1 MADPFLDIHLLSQGT
16 DLINNFSKV
25 IGGYIAD
32 LEIGDGE
39 QVFSKP
45 IDGGTA
51 YLGLEWGGSIADLN
65 LSLSEGSGAKFSVR
79 DSAGDGASGQIW
91 YPGNIQ
97 IKGLGPIVED
107 GFNTV
112 TPDSL
117 NADSETSQ
125 VLSLTL
131 DANGATT
138 APFDLDFDIANLEVD
153 VLGVKVASY
162 SQDFPITDE
171 LKGDPEKVSTSLE
184 VPIQYDSESG
194 LVTIGKYEFSDF
206 DFNPN
211 LSMLWDVLYDEALKP
226 VADWWDNIFNPY
238 GGAPNPIEKMNEN
251 IEKQFD
257 SGQNFAKKEVAEIIT
272 DQINDPSI
280 KQYVDASFLP
290 LLKYSWN
297 EDKYP
302 AKFLDVN
309 TEFDSLD
316 DMLTG
321 AQLRAKHA
329 SYSHVY
335 DDAGRNKL
343 KNLDKSKAARFTF
356 FREEDF
362 KKKNADIITNF
373 SEKRGDMIALSS
385 MKLEGLKDV
394 DFTLVDNKKDFIKA
408 KRSNSNLIAFEKRS
422 KIQFFYDENGD
433 KRGLGDG
440 GIFAVLRGRPDK
452 LPTIVE
458 SDFVVV

>member
-1 MADPFLDIHLLSQGT
+1 MATPFLDIQLLSQGT
-16 DLINNFSKV
+16 DLINDFSEV
-25 IGGYIAD
+25 IGGYVAD
-32 LEIGDGE
+32 LKIGDGE

-65 LSLSEGSGAKFSVR
+65 LSLSEGSGAKFSAR
-79 DSAGDGASGQIW
+79 DSAGNGASGQIW

-138 APFDLDFDIANLEVD
+138 APFNLDIDIAKLEVD
-153 VLGVKVASY
+153 VLGMKVASY

-171 LKGDPEKVSTSLE
+171 LKGDPEKVSTSLK
-184 VPIQYDSESG
+184 VPIQYDLESD

-226 VADWWDNIFNPY
+226 VADWWDNVFKPINDVVK
-238 GGAPNPIEKMNEN
+238 GSVPNPIKNLNEN

-257 SGQNFAKKEVAEIIT
+257 SGKNIAKTEVAKIIT
-272 DQINDPSI
+272 DQINDLSVKP
-280 KQYVDASFLP
+280 YVDASFLP

-297 EDKYP
+297 EEEYP

-309 TEFDSLD
+309 TEFDSLE

-321 AQLRAKHA
+321 AQLRAKHS
-329 SYSHVY
+329 SYSHIY
-335 DDAGRNKL
+335 DDAGRSRM
-343 KNLDKSKAARFTF
+343 KNLDRDKAARFTF
-356 FREEDF
+356 FRRENF
-362 KKKNADIITNF
+362 NNKNSDIITNF
-373 SEKRGDMIALSS
+373 RRERGDMIALS
-385 MKLEGLKDV
+385 
-394 DFTLVDNKKDFIKA
+394 
-408 KRSNSNLIAFEKRS
+408 RP
-422 KIQFFYDENGD
+422 
-433 KRGLGDG
+433 
-440 GIFAVLRGRPDK
+440 GRC
-452 LPTIVE
+452 
-458 SDFVVV
+458 